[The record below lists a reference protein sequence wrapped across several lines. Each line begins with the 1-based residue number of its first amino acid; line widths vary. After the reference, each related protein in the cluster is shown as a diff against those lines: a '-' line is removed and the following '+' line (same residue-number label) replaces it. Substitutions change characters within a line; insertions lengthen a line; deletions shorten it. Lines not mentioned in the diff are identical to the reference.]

1 MTEAG
6 LTTVILSQMNTFQ
19 QFILFLLILLG
30 SAIWV
35 SIAVILVRRNA
46 FERRFKSIVEM
57 NRQRRRSRSTS
68 TQRLSLPGFRSRPEV
83 DGIVVRGRVITPE
96 RDLAEEASRPNDQVK
111 PDGNTSPNTH
121 CFPKPESGAED
132 PEANK
137 LPYDS
142 AQAGQ
147 PLSIDTGVTRRI
159 TFASPVSP
167 TRVRQHRRV
176 LPMQGIGARQDV
188 DIHPINSPRPIYS
201 DELPRIDE
209 GNAESLPLPRSGIL
223 PGSCV
228 GRNSELSNLSLAERE
243 RIGGVEYRA
252 VTYLAVIV
260 PLYFFLW
267 QILGCLGLGA
277 YVTSKRASTAE
288 INAENP
294 WFARDVRPFQWDIRQ
309 LTPFQGGLALSSGF
323 RLSTTAG

>member
-46 FERRFKSIVEM
+46 FERRFKSIVEEK
-57 NRQRRRSRSTS
+57 RQRRRSRSTS
-68 TQRLSLPGFRSRPEV
+68 TQRLSLPGFRSRSRPEA
-83 DGIVVRGRVITPE
+83 DGIVVRGSLITSE
-96 RDLAEEASRPNDQVK
+96 KDLAEEADGQLSRPNDQLP
-111 PDGNTSPNTH
+111 PDGDASPNTH
-121 CFPKPESGAED
+121 CFPKPEPGAED
-132 PEANK
+132 PEANT

-147 PLSIDTGVTRRI
+147 PRSIDTGVTRRI

-188 DIHPINSPRPIYS
+188 DIHPINPPRPIYS
-201 DELPRIDE
+201 DELQRIDE
-209 GNAESLPLPRSGIL
+209 GNVESLPLPRYGIL
-223 PGSCV
+223 PGGCV
-228 GRNSELSNLSLAERE
+228 GRNSQLSNLSLAERE
-243 RIGGVEYRA
+243 RIGGVVR
-252 VTYLAVIV
+252 
-260 PLYFFLW
+260 
-267 QILGCLGLGA
+267 
-277 YVTSKRASTAE
+277 YV
-288 INAENP
+288 
-294 WFARDVRPFQWDIRQ
+294 F
-309 LTPFQGGLALSSGF
+309 G
-323 RLSTTAG
+323 

>member
-46 FERRFKSIVEM
+46 FERRFRGIVEVE
-57 NRQRRRSRSTS
+57 RQRRRSRSTS
-68 TQRLSLPGFRSRPEV
+68 TQRLSLPGFRSRSRPEV
-83 DGIVVRGRVITPE
+83 DGIVVRGRVITSE
-96 RDLAEEASRPNDQVK
+96 KDLAEEADGQLSRPNDQLQ

-132 PEANK
+132 SEANK

-142 AQAGQ
+142 APAGQ
-147 PLSIDTGVTRRI
+147 PRSIDTGVTRRV

-209 GNAESLPLPRSGIL
+209 GNAESLPLPRYGIL
-223 PGSCV
+223 PGGSI
-228 GRNSELSNLSLAERE
+228 GRNSQLSNLSLAERE

-277 YVTSKRASTAE
+277 YVASKRASTAE
-288 INAENP
+288 INAENS
-294 WFARDVRPFQWDIRQ
+294 WYARDVCPIC
-309 LTPFQGGLALSSGF
+309 
-323 RLSTTAG
+323 